1 MSKSIIDQIK
11 DALFYKAG
19 TTGDNKEL
27 DLKKLAGLLGF
38 GLTASGAIDFGPETP
53 AVGYN
58 KPVPK
63 FNAVRNR
70 VQNTYDPN
78 RRPGSGGQYF
88 FTPTEYVQQSDSLF
102 GDDFESYADDLQ
114 TAQDAAATQAKG
126 LETLNKENLASYPSP
141 VVTTPEETNTGI
153 ASLPSIPTAEEQL
166 AGQVNIGMA
175 NGGIVGLSHGG
186 FHLTQP
192 STWGSA
198 ASNLGS
204 NIKDTVSSIFSGN
217 DNNDN
222 SSTSIFAPANTH
234 SNITSLEDAKAYREA
249 GGTDTGFGNVL
260 STDDLKSVF
269 TGGDAGNQHLR
280 NYDLFNTTEDLRPDG
295 TSRDRD
301 INDVNYNTEYNKAVA
316 SLGDSA
322 INKHARAT
330 SFMGG
335 SDYDT
340 TAARAEAGAD
350 IDMGV
355 YNNELVGMPVTTMFH
370 GIPITQ
376 TVVGYNDEN
385 GVFRAVL
392 PDDAKTAL
400 AQGNV
405 TMLNNAQEMDEYRN
419 PTTPTGSDGSTAGGD
434 GSTSANVWSAE
445 TYPVVTNIFS
455 SLGQAIPTTVNS
467 FDQKSTDNLI
477 SAITN
482 FAAIDTVEK
491 QTSDIQYYESIANN
505 TVAEDYPNE
514 TINGVPASEYF
525 AEFTDKQ
532 RQSYQNLA
540 DFYKKLQELGLDEE
554 DLNTAIQEL
563 KTWSDFLGTYGQPG
577 AGGAAYGGAIKGY
590 AMGGMGQAP
599 NLPSGLLKST
609 EDGMA
614 DTIPAQMGNQPI
626 NLSGGEYIMD
636 AETVAFLGNGN
647 TDSGAQ
653 KLDDFRENL
662 RMAKNGG
669 EDQGN
674 QINPENFLGRLQQM
688 GVA

>member
-1 MSKSIIDQIK
+1 MSSILDQIK
-11 DALFYKAG
+11 NALFYKN
-19 TTGDNKEL
+19 DNTSEL

-38 GLTASGAIDFGPETP
+38 GLTASGAIDFGPEKP

-78 RRPGSGGQYF
+78 RRPGSGGQYY
-88 FTPTEYVQQSDSLF
+88 FTPTEYVRQSDSLF
-102 GDDFESYADDLQ
+102 GDDLETYADDLQ

-126 LETLNKENLASYPSP
+126 LETLNRENLASYPAP
-141 VVTTPEETNTGI
+141 VSTTPEETNTGI
-153 ASLPSIPTAEEQL
+153 ASLPPSIPTAEQQL
-166 AGQVNIGMA
+166 AGQVNLGMA
-175 NGGIVGLSHGG
+175 DGGIVGLSHGG
-186 FHLTQP
+186 FHFTQP

-198 ASNLGS
+198 ISDLGSSIKNTASNIGS
-204 NIKDTVSSIFSGN
+204 SLKDMGSDMYKDVVYGPMQGPNLPSETHGSLAN
-217 DNNDN
+217 LDNPFGK
-222 SSTSIFAPANTH
+222 TSYDYGPFT
-234 SNITSLEDAKAYREA
+234 
-249 GGTDTGFGNVL
+249 L
-260 STDDLKSVF
+260 STDGTTAAEHFGSS
-269 TGGDAGNQHLR
+269 DAEEERSR
-280 NYDLFNTTEDLRPDG
+280 NYA
-295 TSRDRD
+295 
-301 INDVNYNTEYNKAVA
+301 NYKR
-316 SLGDSA
+316 A
-322 INKHARAT
+322 IGAGAGEGVSQDYVRGRSDARAE
-330 SFMGG
+330 SFLGG
-335 SDYDT
+335 QSYED
-340 TAARAEAGAD
+340 TAARAAAGAD
-350 IDMGV
+350 IDMSV
-355 YNNELVGMPVTTMFH
+355 YNNPLTSKVINGTTLVGYENEDGLFQ
-370 GIPITQ
+370 PIS
-376 TVVGYNDEN
+376 YNDAN
-385 GVFRAVL
+385 R
-392 PDDAKTAL
+392 AL
-400 AQGNV
+400 AAGIVDNPDIMG
-405 TMLNNAQEMDEYRN
+405 TNN
-419 PTTPTGSDGSTAGGD
+419 TTTDGSAAGGDGSTAGGDGSAAGGDGSTAGGD
-434 GSTSANVWSAE
+434 GSTAGGDGSTPANVWSAE

-455 SLGQAIPTTVNS
+455 SLGQEIPTTVNS
-467 FDQKSTDNLI
+467 FDQTSTNNLI

-482 FAAIDTVEK
+482 FAALDTVEK

-505 TVAEDYPNE
+505 TIAEDYPNE

-540 DFYKKLQELGLDEE
+540 DVYKKLQELSEE
-554 DLNTAIQEL
+554 ELETALQEL
-563 KTWSDFLGTYGQPG
+563 KTWDDFLGTYGQEG
-577 AGGAAYGGAIKGY
+577 TGGAAYGGAIKGY

-599 NLPSGLLKST
+599 DLPSGLLKST

-674 QINPENFLGRLQQM
+674 QINSENFLGRLQQM